1 MLQILL
7 NDYSNNK
14 TQVYSI
20 DNAEELKTGD
30 KIQIIVIKIGI
41 PIKELFFIVGI
52 IKFIPTLFLFL
63 ENSIDKFSYFL
74 YNSICETNFVEIWKI
89 VVF

>member
-30 KIQIIVIKIGI
+30 KLQIIVIKIGI
-41 PIKELFFIVGI
+41 SIKELFFIVGI

>member
-30 KIQIIVIKIGI
+30 KLQIIVIKIGI
-41 PIKELFFIVGI
+41 SIKELFFIVGI

-63 ENSIDKFSYFL
+63 
-74 YNSICETNFVEIWKI
+74 
-89 VVF
+89 

>member
-30 KIQIIVIKIGI
+30 RLQIIVIKIGI
-41 PIKELFFIVGI
+41 SIKELFFIVGI

-63 ENSIDKFSYFL
+63 
-74 YNSICETNFVEIWKI
+74 
-89 VVF
+89 